1 MRFGSVYDIEASE
14 FGYLVFTTH
23 RLTTGPARPAFS
35 KPWTQYYRIF
45 KFFSYYAFISYSA
58 TGNIIYDIDC
68 KDFNQRKHSDFQKH
82 TPGLGNDR
90 EEYPRTRLQL
100 VVVLFLCASFLLQFK
115 LAILKSYCQERGK
128 TKIHLSHLS
137 SPTYI
142 ANKSKK

>member
-1 MRFGSVYDIEASE
+1 MILKLWNSGTWFLPRIVRPLD
-14 FGYLVFTTH
+14 
-23 RLTTGPARPAFS
+23 RPAFS

-100 VVVLFLCASFLLQFK
+100 VVVLFLCTSFLLQFK
-115 LAILKSYCQERGK
+115 LAILKSYCQEQGK
-128 TKIHLSHLS
+128 TTKVIG
-137 SPTYI
+137 
-142 ANKSKK
+142 

>member
-1 MRFGSVYDIEASE
+1 MFSWAFSGKNKTKYLQDKDFLKKTVRFGSVYDTEASE

-23 RLTTGPARPAFS
+23 RSTTGPARPAFS

-100 VVVLFLCASFLLQFK
+100 VVVLFLCTSFLL
-115 LAILKSYCQERGK
+115 
-128 TKIHLSHLS
+128 
-137 SPTYI
+137 
-142 ANKSKK
+142 

>member
-1 MRFGSVYDIEASE
+1 MIVLKLWNSVGFYHAS
-14 FGYLVFTTH
+14 FDQLD
-23 RLTTGPARPAFS
+23 RPAFS

-100 VVVLFLCASFLLQFK
+100 VVVLFLCTSFLLQFK
-115 LAILKSYCQERGK
+115 LAILKSYCK